1 MLAALGRTDFGLC
14 GVVGGMAVM
23 ALLDLGM
30 RRAGGGSAAVGLT
43 YGSSDEIFFAWGGST
58 MCHPPVLLIE
68 AFNDGA
74 K

>member
-1 MLAALGRTDFGLC
+1 MEDWI
-14 GVVGGMAVM
+14 
-23 ALLDLGM
+23 
-30 RRAGGGSAAVGLT
+30 
-43 YGSSDEIFFAWGGST
+43 IFFAWGGST